1 MIEET
6 GPLLLTIGGLLL
18 AGYLAD
24 AIGRLTAA
32 PRVTLMILFG
42 VAAGPAGLNLLPVDV
57 DAWYELTA
65 DVALVLVGFVL
76 GLRLDRERLA
86 RYGRAVFSVSVCEV
100 LGVAALMAL
109 GLIALGVPLELAL
122 LLGGI
127 APASAPA
134 AIRDVIEEGGAEGP
148 FTEMLTGIVA
158 VDDAWG
164 LIAFSMLLAAAQT
177 VAADAGV
184 ASALVFGLREV
195 GGALALGAAIGV
207 PAAYFTGR
215 VRPGEP
221 TRIEALGIVFL
232 CGGLALVLGV
242 SFLLAAMVMGLAIA
256 NLARHHDRPRREIET
271 FEQPF
276 LVLFFILAGAALE
289 VGALAE
295 LGLVGAAYILLRTAG
310 LWLGGWLGARLA
322 GLSGPRARLVGL
334 AITPQAGVALGMAL
348 VAKSRFPEVGDMLL
362 GIVISTTVVFELI
375 GPVVTRWT
383 LSRVG
388 EIGEG
393 RA

>member
-1 MIEET
+1 
-6 GPLLLTIGGLLL
+6 
-18 AGYLAD
+18 
-24 AIGRLTAA
+24 
-32 PRVTLMILFG
+32 
-42 VAAGPAGLNLLPVDV
+42 
-57 DAWYELTA
+57 
-65 DVALVLVGFVL
+65 
-76 GLRLDRERLA
+76 
-86 RYGRAVFSVSVCEV
+86 
-100 LGVAALMAL
+100 
-109 GLIALGVPLELAL
+109 
-122 LLGGI
+122 
-127 APASAPA
+127 
-134 AIRDVIEEGGAEGP
+134 
-148 FTEMLTGIVA
+148 
-158 VDDAWG
+158 
-164 LIAFSMLLAAAQT
+164 
-177 VAADAGV
+177 
-184 ASALVFGLREV
+184 
-195 GGALALGAAIGV
+195 
-207 PAAYFTGR
+207 
-215 VRPGEP
+215 
-221 TRIEALGIVFL
+221 
-232 CGGLALVLGV
+232 
-242 SFLLAAMVMGLAIA
+242 MVMGLAIA